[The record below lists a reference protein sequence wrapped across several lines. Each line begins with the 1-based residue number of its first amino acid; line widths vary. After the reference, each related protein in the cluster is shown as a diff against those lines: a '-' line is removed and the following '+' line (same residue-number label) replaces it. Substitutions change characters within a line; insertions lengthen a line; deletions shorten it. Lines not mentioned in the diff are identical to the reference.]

1 MVSEIFSQFGVE
13 ASPEQAALFE
23 RYADLFLEYNAHTNL
38 SAIRDREGVVSKHFA
53 DSAVLLNFEELRGRV
68 LDIGTGGGFPGIP
81 LKIMRPNLE
90 VVLMDSVSK
99 KTKACDH
106 FVAHLGLDD
115 VWTVWSRAE
124 DAAKRPDMKHSF
136 DTVVS
141 RATAYMSQILAWA
154 APFVKA
160 GGSIVLYKLPSE
172 EELEDGLPAAK
183 KLGFELAREH
193 SYSFAGQDRKI
204 FVFVRKK

>member
-53 DSAVLLNFEELRGRV
+53 DSAVLLNFEDVSGKV

-90 VVLMDSVSK
+90 VALMDSVSK

-106 FVAHLGLDD
+106 FVAYLGLDD
-115 VWTVWSRAE
+115 VWTVWARAE
-124 DAAKRPDMKHSF
+124 EAAKRPDMRNQF
-136 DTVVS
+136 DWVVS
-141 RATAYMSQILAWA
+141 RATAYMPQILEWA
-154 APFVKA
+154 APFV
-160 GGSIVLYKLPSE
+160 
-172 EELEDGLPAAK
+172 AK
-183 KLGFELAREH
+183 
-193 SYSFAGQDRKI
+193 
-204 FVFVRKK
+204 

>member
-38 SAIRDREGVVSKHFA
+38 SAIRDKEGVVSKHFA
-53 DSAVLLNFEELRGRV
+53 DSVVLLNFEELRGRV

-81 LKIMRPNLE
+81 LKIMRPGLE

-106 FVAHLGLDD
+106 FVAYLGLDD
-115 VWTVWSRAE
+115 IWTVWSRAE
-124 DAAKRPDMKHSF
+124 EAAKRPDMRSGF
-136 DTVVS
+136 DWVVS
-141 RATAYMSQILAWA
+141 RATAYMPQILEWA
-154 APFVKA
+154 APFV
-160 GGSIVLYKLPSE
+160 
-172 EELEDGLPAAK
+172 AK
-183 KLGFELAREH
+183 
-193 SYSFAGQDRKI
+193 
-204 FVFVRKK
+204 